1 VKTQLATLVSLQITD
16 TEIRIHQKYIE
27 SADQKRAEIE
37 REFEKHASSIREIQN
52 KAETAKA
59 EKAKLEKDINEN
71 KTQLERADRNLKNS
85 QNQKEYEASMRET
98 DVLQRQIAALE
109 AQIVEKL
116 AAIEETENVLAE
128 RKEEIESLEG
138 NLKKEISAFESE
150 LAKNAKALKSLIGKR
165 EEVFKTVPAAMSS
178 VYNRLVQRSRDGI
191 AVAEVKNDSC
201 SSCFMKL
208 RPQKM
213 VELRRGT
220 EIIKCE
226 SCTRILY
233 ILSEVAVA

>member
-1 VKTQLATLVSLQITD
+1 VKTQLAKLVSLQITD
-16 TEIRIHQKYIE
+16 TEIRKHQKYIE

-37 REFEKHASSIREIQN
+37 QESETHASSIREIQN
-52 KAETAKA
+52 QAESAKND
-59 EKAKLEKDINEN
+59 KAKLEKEINEN
-71 KTQLERADRNLKNS
+71 KTHLERADRNLKNS
-85 QNQKEYEASMRET
+85 QNQKEYEAAMRET

-109 AQIVEKL
+109 TQIIEKL
-116 AAIEETENVLAE
+116 TELEEIEKVLAE
-128 RKEEIESLEG
+128 RNEEIQSLEG
-138 NLKKEISAFESE
+138 NLKKAVSAFESE
-150 LAKNAKALKSLIGKR
+150 LEKNIKALKSLTGKR
-165 EEVFKTVPAAMSS
+165 EEVFKTVPPAMSS
-178 VYNRLVQRSRDGI
+178 VYNRLVQRSKDGI

-233 ILSEVAVA
+233 ILSEVATA

>member
-1 VKTQLATLVSLQITD
+1 
-16 TEIRIHQKYIE
+16 
-27 SADQKRAEIE
+27 
-37 REFEKHASSIREIQN
+37 
-52 KAETAKA
+52 
-59 EKAKLEKDINEN
+59 
-71 KTQLERADRNLKNS
+71 
-85 QNQKEYEASMRET
+85 MRET
-98 DVLQRQIAALE
+98 DVLQRQIATLE
-109 AQIVEKL
+109 TQMLEKL
-116 AAIEETENVLAE
+116 TAIDEVAKVLEE

-138 NLKKEISAFESE
+138 NLQKAISEFETE
-150 LAKNAKALKSLIGKR
+150 LAKNVKALKSLNGKR
-165 EEVFKTVPAAMSS
+165 EEVFKTVPPAMSG

-233 ILSEVAVA
+233 ILSEVATA

>member
-1 VKTQLATLVSLQITD
+1 MKTQLAKLVSLQITD
-16 TEIRIHQKYIE
+16 TEIRKHQKYIE
-27 SADQKRAEIE
+27 SANEKRAEIE
-37 REFEKHASSIREIQN
+37 QEFGIHASSIREIQN
-52 KAETAKA
+52 QAESEKT
-59 EKAKLEKDINEN
+59 EKAKIEKDINES

-85 QNQKEYEASMRET
+85 QNQKEYEAAMRET

-109 AQIVEKL
+109 TQMLEKL
-116 AAIEETENVLAE
+116 TAIDEIGKVLEE

-138 NLKKEISAFESE
+138 NLQKAISDFETE
-150 LAKNAKALKSLIGKR
+150 LAKNVKALKSLNGKR
-165 EEVFKTVPAAMSS
+165 EEVFKTVPPAMSG

-233 ILSEVAVA
+233 ILSEVATA

>member
-37 REFEKHASSIREIQN
+37 QEFEKHASSIREIQN

-150 LAKNAKALKSLIGKR
+150 LAKNAKALKSLTGKR
-165 EEVFKTVPAAMSS
+165 EEVFKTVPPAMSS

>member
-1 VKTQLATLVSLQITD
+1 MKTQLAKLVSLQITD
-16 TEIRIHQKYIE
+16 TEIRKHQKYIE
-27 SADQKRAEIE
+27 SASEKRAEIE
-37 REFEKHASSIREIQN
+37 QEFGTHASSIREIQN
-52 KAETAKA
+52 QAESVKS
-59 EKAKLEKDINEN
+59 EKAKIEKDINES

-85 QNQKEYEASMRET
+85 QNQKEYEAAMRET
-98 DVLQRQIAALE
+98 DVLQRQIATLE
-109 AQIVEKL
+109 TQMLEKL
-116 AAIEETENVLAE
+116 TAIDEIAKVLEE

-138 NLKKEISAFESE
+138 NLQKAISEFETD
-150 LAKNAKALKSLIGKR
+150 LAKNVKALKSLNGKR
-165 EEVFKTVPAAMSS
+165 EEVFKTVPPAMSG

-233 ILSEVAVA
+233 ILSEVATA